1 MKPLFVGG
9 GVIDSDYRGIISVIL
24 TNLSSWS
31 VDIEQG
37 DRIAQIMFL
46 KKEEVESEE
55 VNEFDDKTARDT
67 KGFGSTDLKTIPC

>member
-9 GVIDSDYRGIISVIL
+9 GVIDSDYRGVISVIL

-67 KGFGSTDLKTIPC
+67 KGFGSTGLKTIPC

>member
-46 KKEEVESEE
+46 KKEEVESEK

-67 KGFGSTDLKTIPC
+67 KGFDSTGLKTIPC